1 LWVSSSIHGSPFDTS
16 GLSPRTEDLIGA
28 SLTALKMNT
37 SLEQVLQHPG
47 IWRGDQLAQAGVDAL
62 PTGFAELD
70 EQLPGGGWPRGAL
83 TEILLEREGIGELR
97 LLLPALARVS
107 EQSGWQAWV
116 APPHVP
122 YAPALAV
129 AGVRL
134 KQLLV
139 AKPQSAADA
148 WWAAEQA
155 LRSGACSAVLAWL
168 GTPDERRMRRLQLG
182 AESGHAWGVLF
193 RSASAAQERSPA
205 TLRLRLEATASGL
218 AVHILK
224 RRGGQLGKP
233 VMVDMY
239 QRKGARR
246 APTLS
251 VVAPSREAA

>member
-1 LWVSSSIHGSPFDTS
+1 MN
-16 GLSPRTEDLIGA
+16 A
-28 SLTALKMNT
+28 SLDL
-37 SLEQVLQHPG
+37 VLQHPG
-47 IWRGDQLAQAGVDAL
+47 IWRGDRLAQAGADVL

-83 TEILLEREGIGELR
+83 TEILIEREGIGELR
-97 LLLPALARVS
+97 LLLPALARAS

-122 YAPALAV
+122 YAPALAA

-134 KQLLV
+134 KHLLV
-139 AKPQSAADA
+139 AKPQSSGDA

-182 AESGHAWGVLF
+182 AETGHAWGVLF
-193 RSASAAQERSPA
+193 RSAAAAQERSPA
-205 TLRLRLEATASGL
+205 ALRLRLEATGNGL

-224 RRGGQLGKP
+224 RRGGHLGRP
-233 VMVDMY
+233 VLVDLH
-239 QRKGARR
+239 QGNGIRR
-246 APTLS
+246 AHPSAPKLS
-251 VVAPSREAA
+251 VVQFPKQAARS

>member
-1 LWVSSSIHGSPFDTS
+1 MNVSLD
-16 GLSPRTEDLIGA
+16 
-28 SLTALKMNT
+28 M
-37 SLEQVLQHPG
+37 VLQHPG
-47 IWRGDQLAQAGVDAL
+47 IWRGDQLAQTDEETL

-70 EQLPGGGWPRGAL
+70 EQLPGGGWARGAL

-97 LLLPALARVS
+97 LLLPALAHVS

-116 APPHVP
+116 APPHIP
-122 YAPALAV
+122 YAPALSV
-129 AGVRL
+129 AGINL

-139 AKPQSAADA
+139 AQPQTPADA

-168 GTPDERRMRRLQLG
+168 STPDEKRMRRLQLG
-182 AESGHAWGVLF
+182 AESGRAWGVLF

-205 TLRLRLEATASGL
+205 TLRLRLEARPNGL

-224 RRGGQLGKP
+224 RRGGHLGRP
-233 VMVDMY
+233 VMVEPY
-239 QRKGARR
+239 RTNCARAGGVQNRGGRR

-251 VVAPSREAA
+251 VVATSREAA

>member
-1 LWVSSSIHGSPFDTS
+1 MN
-16 GLSPRTEDLIGA
+16 A
-28 SLTALKMNT
+28 SLDL
-37 SLEQVLQHPG
+37 VLQHPG
-47 IWRGDQLAQAGVDAL
+47 IWRGDQLAQAGADAL

-83 TEILLEREGIGELR
+83 TEILIEREGIGELR
-97 LLLPALARVS
+97 LLLPALARAS

-122 YAPALAV
+122 YAPALAA

-148 WWAAEQA
+148 WWTAEQA
-155 LRSGACSAVLAWL
+155 LRSGACSAVLSWL
-168 GTPDERRMRRLQLG
+168 SMPDERRMRRLQLG
-182 AESGHAWGVLF
+182 AESGRAWGVLF

-205 TLRLRLEATASGL
+205 ALRLRLEASANGL

-224 RRGGQLGKP
+224 RRGGHLSRP
-233 VMVDMY
+233 VMVDLY
-239 QRKGARR
+239 QGTGVRR
-246 APTLS
+246 TRPSAPKLS
-251 VVAPSREAA
+251 VVQSPREAA